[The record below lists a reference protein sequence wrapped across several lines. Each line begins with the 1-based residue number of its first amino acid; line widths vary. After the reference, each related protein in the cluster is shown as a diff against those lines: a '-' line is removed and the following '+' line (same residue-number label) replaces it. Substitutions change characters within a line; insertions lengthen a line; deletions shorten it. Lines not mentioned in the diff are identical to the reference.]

1 MTREVRAIPAYTAKD
16 YPLIRQ
22 LSDADDMPATW
33 EEWHAG
39 FEASKAERFRRREFT
54 HAKVLIRPG
63 KFKGW
68 LDDKSLSAS
77 EHTRQLYAQERLD
90 TKRARRE
97 AQRALERMPIIWPQP
112 PRHYVKIGPILTK
125 SDIRRLFLVSILT
138 VMVGNGIFQLAYWL
152 GWI

>member
-1 MTREVRAIPAYTAKD
+1 MASKVRAIPAYTAKD

-33 EEWHAG
+33 EEWHTD

-54 HAKVLIRPG
+54 HARVLIRPG

-68 LDDKSLSAS
+68 LDDNSLSAS

-90 TKRARRE
+90 TKLARRE
-97 AQRALERMPIIWPQP
+97 ADRETERMLIVWRQQRFLQPRRVEYVPIS
-112 PRHYVKIGPILTK
+112 KG
-125 SDIRRLFLVSILT
+125 SFGLFHAVIAGLV
-138 VMVGNGIFQLAYWL
+138 FAWLAHHWL
-152 GWI
+152 G